1 MVEGKGVRLHETAAR
16 PAGDYPKW
24 GDGTPRKEATGKEA
38 SQGKRGDGTGERGHR
53 EGVEENPRGEGEPG
67 RGYLLGVCP
76 PAVPPESG

>member
-24 GDGTPRKEATGKEA
+24 GDGTPRATGKEA

-53 EGVEENPRGEGEPG
+53 EGVGPPSLLLLLVAAVAVDPSPAGQVEGN
-67 RGYLLGVCP
+67 
-76 PAVPPESG
+76 